1 MSNGN
6 GDPESPAD
14 TPSVPF
20 GDPPPPS
27 DPPPVASAP
36 DVAEDAPPSVAGPVM
51 VARGQ
56 SSAGRSTR
64 G

>member
-36 DVAEDAPPSVAGPVM
+36 DVDEDAPPSVAEPVM
-51 VARGQ
+51 VELSQ
-56 SSAGRSTR
+56 SSAEQSTR